1 MDIVWFIKHKLRK
14 LKHSIADLLIN
25 MHPKSYENITRRNK
39 ILLALTSQRY
49 VIQHKANG
57 NVIDVSIYDIVRE
70 EYININFASIYY
82 QKPRWWNASMNDTSY
97 ITVWSPTT
105 EEKEIGITF
114 AHKVRTAYTKL
125 QVLADNLIAM
135 THGLKKEK
143 RAIQSK
149 RRNAC
154 KSQLTLGKVGAR
166 CADSDYWHDQNKSS

>member
-125 QVLADNLIAM
+125 QVLADNLNANYIKTQDEIKNA
-135 THGLKKEK
+135 KKAAEQAK
-143 RAIQSK
+143 KDADTTAKKSF
-149 RRNAC
+149 RR
-154 KSQLTLGKVGAR
+154 L
-166 CADSDYWHDQNKSS
+166 